1 MDQRPPGQ
9 PPAKGGSRH
18 REQGTRP
25 IKPPDFWSDF
35 KSDPH
40 ELPLVLFTGL
50 IAIGWGTETALNG
63 DADALTRLAGA
74 AAAGGGA
81 LILLSYLFYF
91 KPGSL
96 ATPAWQ
102 KVPSR
107 RRVAFVIRHFWL
119 AVLIIGA
126 AAWLANL
133 IATP

>member
-9 PPAKGGSRH
+9 PLAEDGGRH
-18 REQGTRP
+18 REQGNRP
-25 IKPPDFWSDF
+25 IKPPGFWPHF
-35 KSDPH
+35 KRDPR
-40 ELPLVLFTGL
+40 ELFIVLLTGW
-50 IAIGWGTETALNG
+50 IAIGWGTETALSG

-74 AAAGGGA
+74 ATAGGGA
-81 LILLSYLFYF
+81 LVLLSYLFYF

-102 KVPSR
+102 QVPSR
-107 RRVAFVIRHFWL
+107 RRVAFVIRHLWV

-133 IATP
+133 IARP